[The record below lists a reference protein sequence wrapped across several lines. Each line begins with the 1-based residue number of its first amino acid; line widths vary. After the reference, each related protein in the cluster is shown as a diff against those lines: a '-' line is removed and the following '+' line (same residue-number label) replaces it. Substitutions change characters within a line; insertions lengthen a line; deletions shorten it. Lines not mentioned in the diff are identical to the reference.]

1 MSADEEAVR
10 DLVEGWAA
18 AVHRGDM
25 AGVLARHDP
34 GIVMYDV
41 PPPEDGV
48 RGIAAYERTW
58 PGFFRWQENA
68 VFEIVELDVVAG
80 GDVAFAYALLRCATP
95 EELGADPTRRLRLT
109 IGLRKQADGWTVV
122 HEHHSFTSRD

>member
-25 AGVLARHDP
+25 AGVLDRHDP
-34 GIVMYDV
+34 GIVMFDV

-48 RGIAAYERTW
+48 RGIAAYSR
-58 PGFFRWQENA
+58 PGPASSGGRSTPSSRSS
-68 VFEIVELDVVAG
+68 ELDVVAG

-95 EELGADPTRRLRLT
+95 EELGADPTS
-109 IGLRKQADGWTVV
+109 GCG
-122 HEHHSFTSRD
+122 

>member
-10 DLVEGWAA
+10 DLVESWAA

-25 AGVLARHDP
+25 AGVLDRHDP

-48 RGIAAYERTW
+48 RGIAAYEQTW

-80 GDVAFAYALLRCATP
+80 GDVAFAHALLRCGMP
-95 EELGADPTRRLRLT
+95 DELAEHPDHRLRVT
-109 IGLRKQADGWTVV
+109 VGLRKVDGRWVV
-122 HEHHSFTSRD
+122 THEHHSFPARD

>member
-1 MSADEEAVR
+1 MSGDEEAVR

-25 AGVLARHDP
+25 AGVLDRHDP

-48 RGIAAYERTW
+48 RGIAAYEQTW
-58 PGFFRWQENA
+58 PGFFRWQEHA
-68 VFEIVELDVVAG
+68 VFDIVSLDVVAG
-80 GDVAFAYALLRCATP
+80 SDVAFAHALLRCSTVDDLAQHQ
-95 EELGADPTRRLRLT
+95 EQRLRLT
-109 IGLRKQADGWTVV
+109 IGL
-122 HEHHSFTSRD
+122 